1 MTGPPTQGQ
10 LNAIARRIDAGASV
24 LRSWPLAGGV
34 SAAMT
39 AFEVADAEGAT
50 RRYVL
55 RQPPGWSSAGHEQR
69 LLSLV
74 QGRGVPV
81 PVPRLAGEAGDVL
94 EGDWL
99 VLDYAEGEP
108 YFGPAFG
115 PRRATAMATALAA
128 IHAIDTAAS
137 DFSFLRSEGDG
148 RTLLHGDFWPG
159 NVLWQGEELAAVIDW
174 EDSILGDAL
183 FDVAITRLDLALIHG
198 AEAAALFTARYFE
211 RTGTEGAL
219 LPHWDARAVARQEPH
234 LEAWNGG
241 WADLGRPDL
250 TMDVIRERFAAFAG
264 QTRG

>member
-1 MTGPPTQGQ
+1 MPGPPTRGQ
-10 LNAIARRIDAGASV
+10 LEALARHIHPAAHV

-39 AFEVADAEGAT
+39 AFEVADGEGAT

-55 RQPPGWSSAGHEQR
+55 RQPPGWSSAGHEHR

-81 PVPRLAGEAGDVL
+81 PVPQLLGEAGDVFD
-94 EGDWL
+94 GDWL

-108 YFGPAFG
+108 FFGQDFGPQ
-115 PRRATAMATALAA
+115 RAVEMATALAA

-137 DFSFLRSEGDG
+137 DFSFLRTDGDG
-148 RTLLHGDFWPG
+148 QTLLHGDFWPG

-174 EDSILGDAL
+174 EDALLGDPL

-198 AEAAALFTARYFE
+198 VKAADLFTARYLE
-211 RTGTEGAL
+211 RTGSEEAL
-219 LPHWDARAVARQEPH
+219 LPHWDARAAARQEPH

-241 WADLGRPDL
+241 WAELGRPDL

-264 QTRG
+264 RTRG